1 MAWGNP
7 RRMKFTITAS
17 KGTKI
22 LETKETYSG
31 TESWQIYDKLEE
43 KYKGKADITF
53 TTGFSN

>member
-17 KGTKI
+17 KGAKVF
-22 LETKETYSG
+22 ETKETYSG
-31 TESWQIYDKLEE
+31 TESWQIYDQMEK
-43 KYKGKADITF
+43 KYKGKADITL

>member
-1 MAWGNP
+1 MGWGNA

-17 KGTKI
+17 KGGKV

-31 TESWQIYDKLEE
+31 TESWQIYDLMEQ

-53 TTGFSN
+53 TTGFTN